1 MNDYYNYFFNESVHL
16 SKVKIMNRVGCCP
29 QRFRDINFELSNDDT
44 KVFNFKAENN
54 KLINDQVGINIWSD
68 LSTPTDLTVDFTTKE
83 SKLFENGMTL
93 ERLSLNNR
101 TDSLPKTNH
110 LRVERIQDTI
120 SNPNNN
126 PNSQEGDRTLLHFAE
141 IDFYG
146 LTEET
151 SDQLHLEC
159 NNGEKD
165 FHESDIDCGGN
176 FCSRFGLKYKCNY
189 NKQCF
194 EDFHCQSHVCV
205 NNKCTQESFSP
216 NIHPPK
222 SIQFRILLLW
232 TQSRNQNF

>member
-1 MNDYYNYFFNESVHL
+1 
-16 SKVKIMNRVGCCP
+16 MNRVGCCP
-29 QRFRDINFELSNDDT
+29 QRFRDINFELSNDGT

-68 LSTPTDLTVDFTTKE
+68 LSTPTNLTVDFATKE
-83 SKLFENGMTL
+83 SKLVENGMTL

-101 TDSLPKTNH
+101 TDSLPKTDH
-110 LRVERIQDTI
+110 LRIERIQDTI

-126 PNSQEGDRTLLHFAE
+126 PNSQREIEHYSTLRRLTS
-141 IDFYG
+141 YG

-151 SDQLHLEC
+151 SDQLYLEC

-176 FCSRFGLKYKCNY
+176 FSRFGLKYKCNY

-205 NNKCTQESFSP
+205 NNKCTKKHFLQTLM
-216 NIHPPK
+216 PPK
-222 SIQFRILLLW
+222 SIQFNDTSPVDTKPKPKFLVEGDIG
-232 TQSRNQNF
+232 NY